1 MKLSENRADAVK
13 SWLVQ
18 NASVAGSR
26 VTTQGWGETKPVAPN
41 KKPDGSDDPEGRQK
55 NRRVEIVLTQTGPL
69 PGK

>member
-13 SWLVQ
+13 AWLVQ

-26 VTTQGWGETKPVAPN
+26 ISTRGWGETKPIAPN

-55 NRRVEIVLTQTGPL
+55 NRRVEIVLTKAGP
-69 PGK
+69 